1 MKLTDLFFIE
11 YPKTLIFADMIPQKD
26 GINFISSQDKNNGV
40 VAKVQECEGIK
51 KYPAGIITVPLKGSV
66 LPECTFIVGGHEIR
80 QTYILPCSGFPCC
93 TQSPKSGLFW
103 PGKANLMKVPMDSGN
118 TVGK

>member
-66 LPECTFIVGGHEIR
+66 LMAHLQPE
-80 QTYILPCSGFPCC
+80 PCYVAHQIAVLTPRKPM
-93 TQSPKSGLFW
+93 TKQAKLFYCLCIQ
-103 PGKANLMKVPMDSGN
+103 KNAYRFN
-118 TVGK
+118 

>member
-66 LPECTFIVGGHEIR
+66 LMASFAAGAMLCGASNSSIDTQEAHD
-80 QTYILPCSGFPCC
+80 QTSKIIL
-93 TQSPKSGLFW
+93 LFMYT
-103 PGKANLMKVPMDSGN
+103 KKCL
-118 TVGK
+118 